1 MTEPQLWMHIDATL
15 GPGME
20 VTDLFCERVS
30 CIGALA
36 FNRLVQARGLEAVI
50 EVDGERFERLSKP
63 VVLELGAILAA
74 ATGDAFALRCQ
85 CGALQW
91 DARAQTFTSTAGT
104 DTKEGDDD
112 RHED

>member
-1 MTEPQLWMHIDATL
+1 MTEPQLWMHIDSTL
-15 GPGME
+15 GPGNE
-20 VTDLFCERVS
+20 VTDLYCERVS
-30 CIGALA
+30 CVGALA
-36 FNRLVQARGLEAVI
+36 FGRIAQARGLEAVV
-50 EVDGERFERLSKP
+50 EVDGERLERLP
-63 VVLELGAILAA
+63 RAIIVELGAILSS